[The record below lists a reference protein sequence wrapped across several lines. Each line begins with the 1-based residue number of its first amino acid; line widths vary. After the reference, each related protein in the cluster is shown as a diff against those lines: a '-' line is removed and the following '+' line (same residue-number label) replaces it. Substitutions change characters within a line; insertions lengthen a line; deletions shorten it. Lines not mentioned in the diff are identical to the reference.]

1 MPNKCVVGGCSNA
14 PDLPSGISLHTIPFF
29 GDERH
34 EAKKRRKKLV
44 DFVKAKRAKWEPTKN
59 SVVCTKH
66 FRVQDLERRFTNLPG
81 QKPAVPRLTRDSFG
95 VCVYPMLHAGNMIPK
110 ALNRQKIRYLTHKNP
125 YLKEWLGFLKE
136 KELLLQIFDNY
147 RSLVVCLLSPSTL
160 LRPGVTSHSGP
171 GSQR

>member
-14 PDLPSGISLHTIPFF
+14 PDLPSGIGLHTIPFF

-34 EAKKRRKKLV
+34 EAKKRRKKWV

-66 FRVQDLERRFTNLPG
+66 FRVQDLEKRFTNLPG

-95 VCVYPMLHAGNMIPK
+95 VCVYPTLHATSTPK
-110 ALNRQKIRYLTHKNP
+110 YESESSESPKVSISDSQ
-125 YLKEWLGFLKE
+125 ES
-136 KELLLQIFDNY
+136 IFKRMAWIFEGKGTITTNF
-147 RSLVVCLLSPSTL
+147 
-160 LRPGVTSHSGP
+160 
-171 GSQR
+171 

>member
-1 MPNKCVVGGCSNA
+1 MPNKRVVGGCSNA
-14 PDLPSGISLHTIPFF
+14 PDLPSGIGLHTIPFF

-34 EAKKRRKKLV
+34 EAKKRRKKWV

-81 QKPAVPRLTRDSFG
+81 QKPAVPRL
-95 VCVYPMLHAGNMIPK
+95 LLQNMIPK

-136 KELLLQIFDNY
+136 KELLLRIFDNY
-147 RSLVVCLLSPSTL
+147 SSLMVCLLSASTL

>member
-14 PDLPSGISLHTIPFF
+14 PDLPSGIGLRTIPFF

-34 EAKKRRKKLV
+34 EAKKRRKKWV

-59 SVVCTKH
+59 SVVCNKH

-81 QKPAVPRLTRDSFG
+81 QKPAVSGFVFTPRFMRL
-95 VCVYPMLHAGNMIPK
+95 LLQNMNPK
-110 ALNRQKIRYLTHKNP
+110 ALNRQKIRYLTQKNP

-136 KELLLQIFDNY
+136 KELLLRIFGNY
-147 RSLVVCLLSPSTL
+147 SSLVVFLMSPSTL

>member
-1 MPNKCVVGGCSNA
+1 MPNKCVVSGCINA
-14 PDLPSGISLHTIPFF
+14 PDLPSGIGLHTIPFF

-34 EAKKRRKKLV
+34 EAKKRRKKWV

-95 VCVYPMLHAGNMIPK
+95 VCVSDSQESIFKRMAWIFEGKGTITTKFLTAI
-110 ALNRQKIRYLTHKNP
+110 ALSWYVYCLQALCFV
-125 YLKEWLGFLKE
+125 LG
-136 KELLLQIFDNY
+136 
-147 RSLVVCLLSPSTL
+147 
-160 LRPGVTSHSGP
+160 
-171 GSQR
+171 

>member
-14 PDLPSGISLHTIPFF
+14 PDLPSGIGLHTIPFF

-34 EAKKRRKKLV
+34 EAKKRRKKWV

-66 FRVQDLERRFTNLPG
+66 FRVQILDDSLANLL
-81 QKPAVPRLTRDSFG
+81 RLHYR
-95 VCVYPMLHAGNMIPK
+95 LLLQNMIPK

-136 KELLLQIFDNY
+136 KELLLRIFDNY
-147 RSLVVCLLSPSTL
+147 SALVVCLPSPSTL